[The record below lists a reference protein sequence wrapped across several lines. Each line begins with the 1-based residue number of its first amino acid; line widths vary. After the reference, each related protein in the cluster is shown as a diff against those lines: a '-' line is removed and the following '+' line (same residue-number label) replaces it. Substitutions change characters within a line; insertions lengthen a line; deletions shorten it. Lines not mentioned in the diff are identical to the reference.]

1 MAMLAT
7 TTKTAP
13 QQARSRSLPESFS
26 LLRRMRVASLAVS
39 EPTDQRIRR
48 PSIYSPNR
56 LRPIFFASRPRTG
69 DQPPQTEL
77 PSKTRTH
84 PKTKASNRMQSAQRC
99 SRSVKLSLPGL
110 HTSAATT
117 GWYLWQPR
125 VLLDWFHK
133 GHQRMAFQL
142 LRDQGRINTRSA
154 KPSNAGHF
162 LFSNSLRIAS
172 QQKNSKN
179 WVTDLTVK
187 KILTAD

>member
-77 PSKTRTH
+77 PVKDKNTSKDKGLKSHAVCAEVQPQRQTFSPGAPH
-84 PKTKASNRMQSAQRC
+84 KCCHHWLVPLAAASA
-99 SRSVKLSLPGL
+99 SRLVPQGPPTNGLSV
-110 HTSAATT
+110 A
-117 GWYLWQPR
+117 
-125 VLLDWFHK
+125 
-133 GHQRMAFQL
+133 
-142 LRDQGRINTRSA
+142 
-154 KPSNAGHF
+154 
-162 LFSNSLRIAS
+162 
-172 QQKNSKN
+172 
-179 WVTDLTVK
+179 
-187 KILTAD
+187 